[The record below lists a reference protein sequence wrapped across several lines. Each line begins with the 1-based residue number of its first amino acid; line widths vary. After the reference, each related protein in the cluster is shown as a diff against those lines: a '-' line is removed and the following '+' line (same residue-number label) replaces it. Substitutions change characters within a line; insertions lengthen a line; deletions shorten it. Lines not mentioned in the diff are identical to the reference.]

1 MINQLAVVIR
11 SAQVHDP
18 GNIAVLTAIDKFV
31 ATVDSLLAQS
41 GIIAIELI
49 GEYLYANASRV
60 KFSIEHLF
68 NFEFLIQ
75 EFKRR
80 EMGSLTI
87 TSPITTGDTQIFLK
101 AFISSAFSDEPLSA
115 LSAGISD
122 VTSLSVGPLK
132 KIKEGEELNAKNMVK
147 KTYFSA
153 VSFTRG
159 IMNKIRSG
167 EKVSIKAAKRIVE
180 SMVDMIIEEKDL
192 LFGMT
197 AIKAYDDYTFHHSI
211 NVSILSVAL
220 GQKLGMDKKVLTDLG
235 LSALFHDI
243 GKIKVPTEIL
253 NKPTNFNEDEW
264 RIMKKHPE
272 WGARAILDLKGIDET
287 SIRTS
292 IVAFEHHLYHNM
304 TGYPKISIPIEQDIF
319 SRIVALADQ
328 YDAIT
333 AYRVYSRTPIP
344 PDKAL
349 SIMMERGGTQLDPLL
364 IKFFVNMVGIF
375 PIGTLVLLDTREL
388 GLVFE
393 GNLTFQDRPKVMVIV
408 DSNGK
413 KSSGYVVDLT
423 EKEDAG
429 RYLRTIMKTLDPNKY
444 NISLAEYLL

>member
-18 GNIAVLTAIDKFV
+18 GNIAVLTAIDKLV

-68 NFEFLIQ
+68 NFDFLIQ

-115 LSAGISD
+115 LSAGIAD
-122 VTSLSVGPLK
+122 VASLSVGPLK

-272 WGARAILDLKGIDET
+272 WGVRAILDLKGIDET

-304 TGYPKISIPIEQDIF
+304 TGYPKISIPVEQDIF

-333 AYRVYSRTPIP
+333 ASRVYSRVAIS

-388 GLVFE
+388 GLVYE
-393 GNLTFQDRPKVMVIV
+393 GNLTSQDRPKVMVIV

-429 RYLRTIMKTLDPNKY
+429 RYLRTIIKTLDPNKY

>member
-11 SAQVHDP
+11 TAQVHDP
-18 GNIAVLTAIDKFV
+18 GNIAVLTAIDKLI
-31 ATVDSLLAQS
+31 ATVDSLLAQG

-49 GEYLYANASRV
+49 GEYWYANSSRV

-68 NFEFLIQ
+68 NFDFLIQ

-80 EMGSLTI
+80 GMGSLTI
-87 TSPITTGDTQIFLK
+87 TAPITTGDAQIFLK
-101 AFISSAFSDEPLSA
+101 AFISSALSDEPLSS
-115 LSAGISD
+115 LSSGISD

-132 KIKEGEELNAKNMVK
+132 TIKEGEDLGVKNMVK
-147 KTYFSA
+147 KTYFNA

-159 IMNKIRSG
+159 IMNKIKSG

-180 SMVDMIIEEKDL
+180 SMVDMIIEEKEL
-192 LFGMT
+192 LLGMT
-197 AIKAYDDYTFHHSI
+197 AIKAYDDYTFHHGI

-235 LSALFHDI
+235 LAALFHDA
-243 GKIKVPTEIL
+243 GKINVPSEIL
-253 NKPTNFNEDEW
+253 NKTTDFNENEW

-272 WGARAILDLKGIDET
+272 WGVRALLNLKGIDET

-292 IVAFEHHLYHNM
+292 IVAFEHHLNYNLS
-304 TGYPKISIPIEQDIF
+304 GYPKISIPIELDIF
-319 SRIVALADQ
+319 SRIVTLADQ

-333 AYRVYSRTPIP
+333 SSRVYSRIPIS
-344 PDKAL
+344 PDKAI

-364 IKFFVNMVGIF
+364 LKFFVNMVGIF

-388 GLVFE
+388 GLVYE
-393 GNLTFQDRPKVMVIV
+393 GNLTFQDRPKVLVIV

-413 KSSGYVVDLT
+413 RSSGYVVDLT
-423 EKEDAG
+423 EKEAAG
-429 RYLRTIMKTLDPNKY
+429 RYLRTIIKTLDPNKY